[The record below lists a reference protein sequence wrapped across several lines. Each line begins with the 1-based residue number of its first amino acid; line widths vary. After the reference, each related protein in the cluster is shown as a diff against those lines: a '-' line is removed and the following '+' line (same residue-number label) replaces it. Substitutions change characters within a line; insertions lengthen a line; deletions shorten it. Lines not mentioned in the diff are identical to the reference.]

1 MNATAT
7 VCAFQASRMSGIQT
21 IFPRID
27 TKLIKAVTLLRRHP
41 ETQSG
46 LHWLPNSGS
55 EWVSSALNNMSLAP
69 GHMVLFVKIRFNMQ
83 PNGAHK
89 NTTNQYDPE
98 IGRLSLTH
106 NSIWPSGYSI
116 VRYSQT

>member
-1 MNATAT
+1 LNHLQTLMNATAT

-55 EWVSSALNNMSLAP
+55 E
-69 GHMVLFVKIRFNMQ
+69 
-83 PNGAHK
+83 
-89 NTTNQYDPE
+89 
-98 IGRLSLTH
+98 
-106 NSIWPSGYSI
+106 
-116 VRYSQT
+116 

>member
-55 EWVSSALNNMSLAP
+55 EWVSSAP
-69 GHMVLFVKIRFNMQ
+69 K
-83 PNGAHK
+83 
-89 NTTNQYDPE
+89 QYE
-98 IGRLSLTH
+98 LGTWSHGFICQ
-106 NSIWPSGYSI
+106 N
-116 VRYSQT
+116 